1 MEYARRLAP
10 DDVADRKILRALA
23 LDSRIS
29 LRDLGVQVG
38 LSAPAVRERINR
50 MEDEGVI
57 EGFSIRI
64 DPAALGYTLEAFVRI
79 EPLPGKLKQIE
90 KALQNIPEV
99 TECSVVTGEDC
110 FVARVVL
117 REINDLNRLLDPL
130 HDKARTNTSIVKSMP
145 VRRRLPPL

>member
-1 MEYARRLAP
+1 MKKSV
-10 DDVADRKILRALA
+10 DVLDRKILRVLA
-23 LDSRIS
+23 LDSRAS
-29 LRDLGVQVG
+29 LRDLGAQVG
-38 LSAPAVRERINR
+38 LSAPAVRERIHR

-57 EGFSIRI
+57 EGFSICI

-79 EPLPGKLKQIE
+79 EPLPGKLTQIE
-90 KALQNIPEV
+90 KALQNIPEI

-117 REINDLNRLLDPL
+117 REISDLDRLLDPL

-145 VRRRLPPL
+145 VPRRLPPL